1 MQRFVTLGLVTLGL
15 IATGCGSS
23 SPKPAA
29 KLAGPIA
36 VSAASS
42 LTQAFAKIRTDFEAA
57 NPGTTV
63 TFNFG
68 PSSTLET
75 QIAQGA
81 PADVFASADSAN
93 MDKLATAGL
102 LNGAATVFAKNR
114 LVIVTKPGN
123 PQHVKTLADLPT
135 VGTISLCG
143 ISTPCGKY
151 AAQALQ
157 AAGVTINETKITRG
171 ADVKATLAS
180 VTTGDADAAI
190 VYVTDATAAGSAVA
204 SVTIPVAQNV
214 NAVYPIAT
222 LKMSAHKAVA
232 SAFIRYVQSP
242 RGEATLRSFGFLPPA

>member
-1 MQRFVTLGLVTLGL
+1 MQRFVTLGLATLGL

-57 NPGTTV
+57 NPATTV

-123 PQHVKTLADLPT
+123 PQHVKTLADLAT

-143 ISTPCGKY
+143 IDVPCGKY

-190 VYVTDATAAGSAVA
+190 VYVTDARGAGAAVQMVA
-204 SVTIPVAQNV
+204 IPDAQNV
-214 NAVYPIAT
+214 VATYPAAALTGSNAPKVGRAFVAFLTSPPAQ
-222 LKMSAHKAVA
+222 AVLA
-232 SAFIRYVQSP
+232 
-242 RGEATLRSFGFLPPA
+242 SFGFLPSK